1 MIAAH
6 LQDSI
11 TTERVKQRSHM
22 MRLHPFFLSLASLVF
37 LAAAGATRAT
47 DDGPIEIGVVYNLA
61 GSQAGLDV
69 PSSNGAL
76 MAFGK
81 INDDGG
87 VLGREF
93 MQIQAS
99 GDSQLSVL
107 RSVMESALIASPS
120 IAAFIGL
127 SDTDNVRTAA
137 TIAKRSNLVFLTS
150 GATSPQLPA
159 EFPGTVFLACFG
171 DNVQAAAGAEWAY
184 QTLGARKVHVYADM
198 DLTYPRLL
206 QGYFVDSFK
215 ALGGTVEGMEA
226 VKPGASQLVLTA
238 PGDVDLVYVSVET
251 AEDAN
256 RVISALRDA
265 GYTGPVLGGDGYD
278 EPETWKT
285 ASNLGD
291 IYFTTHVYLGDD
303 HSDDR
308 VAAFVSDYR
317 ATFGGEEPT
326 AFAALAYDA
335 VGLMAAAIANAGS
348 AAPDK
353 IAGGLAQIDGYEGVT
368 GEISYAGGS
377 QIPVK
382 SVTLVKIDNGAFSFV
397 DTVTPKQVPK
407 P

>member
-1 MIAAH
+1 
-6 LQDSI
+6 
-11 TTERVKQRSHM
+11 
-22 MRLHPFFLSLASLVF
+22 MRLHPFFPSLASLLI
-37 LAAAGATRAT
+37 LAFATVASAA
-47 DDGPIEIGVVYNLA
+47 DDGPIEIGAVFNLA

-76 MAFGK
+76 LAFDR
-81 INDDGG
+81 INADGG

-93 MQIQAS
+93 MQIQVA
-99 GDSQLSVL
+99 GDSQLSVT

-137 TIAKRSNLVFLTS
+137 TVAKRSNLVFLTS

-206 QGYFVDSFK
+206 QGYFIDSFK
-215 ALGGTVEGMEA
+215 ALGGTVEGMER
-226 VKPGASQLVLTA
+226 VRPQASQLTVTA

-251 AEDAN
+251 ATDAD
-256 RVISALRDA
+256 RMISALRDA
-265 GYTGPVLGGDGYD
+265 GYNGPVLGGDGYD
-278 EPETWKT
+278 DLT
-285 ASNLGD
+285 AWQQASDLTD
-291 IYFTTHVYLGDD
+291 IYFTTLVYLGDD
-303 HSDDR
+303 HPDER

-317 ATFGGEEPT
+317 TAFGGEQPT
-326 AFAALAYDA
+326 GFAALGYDA
-335 VGLMAAAIANAGS
+335 VGLMAAAITNAGT

-353 IAGGLAQIDGYEGVT
+353 IADGLSQIDGYKGVT
-368 GEISYAGGS
+368 GDISYAGGS
-377 QIPVK
+377 QIPLK
-382 SVTLVKIDNGAFSFV
+382 SVTLVKVDKGAFSFV
-397 DTVTPKQVPK
+397 ETVTPTNVPA